1 MYQKGFV
8 PIIYIIAI
16 VVISGGILGGFL
28 YLKNNTSKI
37 DSPSPSPASIGLTP
51 SPKITTSPLPSATPS
66 YKPAKKALPA
76 APISPTPTKIS
87 PSPAPTAS
95 SAPKITCTI
104 NTSVSSG
111 WSPVGVY
118 FSYSASDQSRVTG
131 TEWDLDGD
139 GKWESET
146 STPNWIYKDVNS
158 YEAKLRLKLSD
169 GSYSETCSKTITVNP
184 PSITCSI
191 NASVV
196 SGPAPLAVNFI
207 YSASFYGT
215 NDYVTDVQW
224 DFNGDGTW
232 DTPYDYSSQNPP
244 AYTFSNPG
252 NYTAKMHLKTH
263 NGVETDICTK
273 SITVN

>member
-16 VVISGGILGGFL
+16 LVISSGILGGFL
-28 YLKNNTSKI
+28 YLKNNTGKI
-37 DSPSPSPASIGLTP
+37 DNPSPSPASLPENTASP
-51 SPKITTSPLPSATPS
+51 SPSATLS
-66 YKPAKKALPA
+66 YKPAKTAKPA
-76 APISPTPTKIS
+76 ATISPTPTNKIS
-87 PSPAPTAS
+87 PTPAPTS
-95 SAPKITCTI
+95 PAPKITCTI

-111 WSPVGVY
+111 YSPVGVY
-118 FSYSASDQSRVTG
+118 FSYSPSHQSGVTG

-146 STPNWIYKDVNS
+146 STPNWIYKDVKS

-184 PSITCSI
+184 PSVTCSI

-196 SGPAPLAVNFI
+196 SGPAPLAVDFI
-207 YSASFYGT
+207 YGASFYGT